1 MIGNDAHAANL
12 RRVGKARRAARLAL
26 LVVTAASAGTALAQ
40 GTFDVR
46 NGTVAGGGG
55 VTSAGNFRLVW
66 TIGEPAMGTTS
77 AGALRLTSGFPATI
91 GDRDIQGSIIVPIFK
106 DGFEGNG
113 GAAP

>member
-1 MIGNDAHAANL
+1 MIGKDAHAACK
-12 RRVGKARRAARLAL
+12 RRVGSARRAARVAL
-26 LVVTAASAGTALAQ
+26 LIAAVGSAGTALAQ

-66 TIGEPAMGTTS
+66 TIGEAAMGTTS
-77 AGALRLTSGFPATI
+77 AGGLRLTSGFPATI

>member
-1 MIGNDAHAANL
+1 MIGKNAHAARL
-12 RRVGKARRAARLAL
+12 RRVGNARRAVGLAL
-26 LVVTAASAGTALAQ
+26 LVAAVTSAGNALAQ
-40 GTFDVR
+40 DTFDVR

-55 VTSAGNFRLVW
+55 VASAGNFRLVW

-77 AGALRLTSGFPATI
+77 ADGLRLTSGFPATI

>member
-1 MIGNDAHAANL
+1 MIGKNAHAAGL
-12 RRVGKARRAARLAL
+12 RRVGRARRAVRLAL
-26 LVVTAASAGTALAQ
+26 LVAAAASAGTALAQ

-77 AGALRLTSGFPATI
+77 ADGLRLTSGFPATI
-91 GDRDIQGSIIVPIFK
+91 GERDIQGSIIVPIFK

>member
-1 MIGNDAHAANL
+1 MIGKYALAACL
-12 RRVGKARRAARLAL
+12 RRVGGMGRAARLVL
-26 LVVTAASAGTALAQ
+26 LVAAGAFAGSAVAG

-77 AGALRLTSGFPATI
+77 ANGLRLTSGFPATI